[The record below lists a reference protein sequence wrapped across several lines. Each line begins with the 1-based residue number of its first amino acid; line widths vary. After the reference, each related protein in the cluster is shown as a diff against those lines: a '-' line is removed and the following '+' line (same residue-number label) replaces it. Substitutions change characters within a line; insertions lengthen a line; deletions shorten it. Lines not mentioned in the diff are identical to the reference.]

1 VANEIE
7 KQEFSYILSKQAY
20 PNMSEGHLWFS
31 IFSRPPSNKFSR
43 VQRCTCCFVFFFISM
58 LLNIM
63 YSDLSTSTAA
73 GLSFGPFHIA
83 SQQIITGIIVE
94 LLSLIP
100 SLVLVQLF
108 QRLKSRHQQPIITDE
123 KKKSKLTL
131 PWWCIFLAYGLCLLL
146 VGLSVFFIIVRGIE
160 LGDLKTQ
167 QWLTSILAGFFS
179 SLLLTQP
186 MKVGALFIH

>member
-63 YSDLSTSTAA
+63 YYD
-73 GLSFGPFHIA
+73 
-83 SQQIITGIIVE
+83 
-94 LLSLIP
+94 
-100 SLVLVQLF
+100 LF

-186 MKVGALFIH
+186 MKVRVDSFINF